1 MLNTTA
7 QNRPKLD
14 RVASRSRSNRDNHRG
29 GFTLIELLVV
39 IAIIALLIGILLPAL
54 GKARESG
61 RDVLC
66 KSNQRQLVT
75 SMLTY
80 AFDYNG
86 KFPPNLG
93 DPTFVV
99 DPENGKRQMRWFD
112 ENRLGKYLPNF
123 DTSNLPPGNALNRN
137 VTLGGGVMVCPSHPD
152 GGRSYSMNYWG
163 SSVAE
168 IASLNFS
175 AGTAQFAAPG
185 TVASNTRT
193 FRMGRA
199 FDSATDFGSSIVL
212 IAESWAPYGTE
223 DEDSTFSLQGKITY
237 FTSETIGAAELP
249 GRRFGAGQGVNQRP
263 FEWGNRPP
271 NANAAE
277 FKGGSLLPTSY
288 IPYYRHPKQLD
299 DTYALDGGA
308 NMAFVDGHVSQYDG
322 RDLFDPQT
330 EASTYKVLWSLLDRQ
345 LERDL
350 TDNP

>member
-7 QNRPKLD
+7 QNRSVLG
-14 RVASRSRSNRDNHRG
+14 RVSSRVRSTQNIHRG
-29 GFTLIELLVV
+29 AFTLIELLVV

-80 AFDYNG
+80 ALDYNG
-86 KFPPNLG
+86 RFPPNLG
-93 DPTFVV
+93 DPTTVV

-123 DTSNLPPGNALNRN
+123 DKTNLSPGNAQNRN
-137 VTLGGGVMVCPSHPD
+137 ITLGGGVMVCPSHPD

-163 SSVAE
+163 SSASE
-168 IASLNFS
+168 IIPNFS
-175 AGTAQFAAPG
+175 TGTIQTLAPG
-185 TVASNTRT
+185 TNPANNRT
-193 FRMGRA
+193 YKKGRA
-199 FDSATDFGSSIVL
+199 FDSATDFGSDVML
-212 IAESWAPYGTE
+212 IAEAWAPYGT
-223 DEDSTFSLQGKITY
+223 DNPDSTFNLQGKITY

-249 GRRFGAGQGVNQRP
+249 GRRFGAGQGVDQRP
-263 FEWGNRPP
+263 FEFGGIGNIT
-271 NANAAE
+271 ATE
-277 FKGGSLLPTSY
+277 FKGGSLLPTAY

-308 NMAFVDGHVSQYDG
+308 NMAFVDGHVDQYDG
-322 RDLFDPQT
+322 RDLFDPET
-330 EASTYKVLWSLLDRQ
+330 EASTYKVLWSLIDRQ
-345 LERDL
+345 LEKGL
-350 TDNP
+350 TDNNP